1 MSTIKTILLDE
12 DIEGLIK
19 IGAPAD
25 EYNSEAVQIGSEIYK
40 LQGQPTEKQVTRVIE
55 DMWQRSFGPMG
66 REEIKLRRDAFRHVA
81 QRIILETTATRKPS
95 RRS

>member
-40 LQGQPTEKQVTRVIE
+40 LQGLSFAKSRSRGLGGCPNRVPDDFASQIRESEVHRKDQLASSGAEK
-55 DMWQRSFGPMG
+55 
-66 REEIKLRRDAFRHVA
+66 
-81 QRIILETTATRKPS
+81 
-95 RRS
+95 